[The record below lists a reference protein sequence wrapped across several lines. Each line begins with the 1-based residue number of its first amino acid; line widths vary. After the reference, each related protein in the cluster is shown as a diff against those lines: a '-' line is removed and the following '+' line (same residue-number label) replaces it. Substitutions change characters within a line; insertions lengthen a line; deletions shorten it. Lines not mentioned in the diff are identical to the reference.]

1 LYNDFDPIPLI
12 DNSKHALFIAATTV
26 KQILTV
32 PEEEMKKLLLQARF
46 VLLAVLLALP
56 LMVVACGPD
65 PNVQV
70 TTPDSTML
78 LTAPGPNPM
87 INQPD
92 ALGRVARAGAGL
104 WHGIIAPITL
114 VISFFDSGIHMYEVH
129 NAGSEYDL
137 GFLIGVILIISLLG
151 HFIRMRR

>member
-1 LYNDFDPIPLI
+1 
-12 DNSKHALFIAATTV
+12 
-26 KQILTV
+26 
-32 PEEEMKKLLLQARF
+32 MKKLLPLGLGLIISV
-46 VLLAVLLALP
+46 VLA
-56 LMVVACGPD
+56 ACGSPTS
-65 PNVQV
+65 VGV
-70 TTPDSTML
+70 TTPDATMM

-114 VISFFDSGIHMYEVH
+114 VLSFFNSDLHMYEVH

-137 GFLIGVILIISLLG
+137 GFLLGVAIIISILG
-151 HFIRMRR
+151 LFIRLRR